1 MTNQLSLDFGASPP
15 ASVLAAVPPPD
26 FGGACVLVQELARL
40 AANQSKGRRRA
51 VFVARSRSEGKALLR
66 QVVLRGQSWA
76 GLEVTT
82 VQLLAL
88 QVAMPRLL
96 REGVA
101 VADAFDHQ
109 ALIERSIDDAISGGA
124 GQPMR
129 FARFVNKVGFREAV
143 RQSVVDLRE
152 GGVRVDDL
160 TPAVIDDRE
169 KLALIAE
176 VLGHY
181 EAHLRKDKLVDSAWL
196 LESALDEL
204 ATPGEARDEPAAV
217 YLSPGLSDRG
227 LSGRFVRTLEQRGAV
242 LLKTD
247 AVEGLP
253 PPSHLL
259 WDVKPPT
266 ALGSW
271 LHAGGRRAAAAV
283 QPRLDETSSISGT
296 PTPGTAPA
304 ASVVPVASGAPVAGG
319 GLECIDLFAA
329 ASVYDELRGVLR
341 RALDRGAR
349 WDQIEI
355 TTPDTNTYGSA
366 LHALAEPLG
375 IKVNFAVGLPVERTR
390 PGRVASAYFR
400 WIENGFQEPVLRA
413 LVEAGDVKA
422 PKPYGRIRGPQLA
435 RELRRLRIGWGES
448 RYVTAVERAL
458 ADLPELRKGRYDD
471 DERFERRKKRTEE
484 DLQALRALLKPVLA
498 ATPSPTDGPVSPA
511 RVAAGAMRLL
521 DHVAPG
527 TPTDEKAH
535 EELVGKLRRVEATQK
550 RPTDFTSA
558 CNIVKGFLQRVRV
571 PTPQEEGT
579 APWGAAPGYLHLS
592 NFEHGG
598 ATGRPFTFVVGLDSA
613 RFPGGDLEDP
623 LLLDKERVRLGR
635 GVLPLAA
642 DRAAEARFLF
652 AGLLARLRGEVSFS
666 YCRWDPAEARA
677 LNPAP
682 EMLQAY
688 RLREGNDSL
697 TFDDLERALGLAESR
712 LPRSRV
718 HSDVDASD
726 VWLRSL
732 SSDADGGRLRDGV
745 AAVSRAYPGLA
756 RGIEVDRA
764 LKRDEPSVHAGIL
777 GGSSGGSEAGDPSY
791 LDPFAK
797 CYSAST
803 LEDLGACPRRYL
815 LRHVVRARPPD
826 DPEFDPERW
835 LDGRQRGR
843 LLHDVYQKT
852 LLEARADG
860 LAPKDDAFLALALRL
875 VNEEGRHASRDYPSP
890 SVAVREWEMD
900 ALRDDVRSFVE
911 MMRAD
916 PPNWLEV
923 EWRFGFD
930 NEQVRLDTP
939 AGAVRVMGAVDRVD
953 DRPGGGLRVVDYKT
967 GGTFGFRGKAGTY
980 DGGRRLQHV
989 LYCHAASQ
997 LLGQPAEVDERPAE
1011 TDGRPANTDERAA
1024 RMEYHF
1030 PTRRGENV
1038 VKSYAWNDVRR
1049 GVELVAMLLNGVSRG
1064 SFPATEEVKKDCG
1077 FCDYKA
1083 VCDVRLNRWG
1093 PVSSR
1098 YADWT
1103 KRNLEDMDE
1112 LAILQGVRNWE
1123 REGGGFGG

>member
-1 MTNQLSLDFGASPP
+1 M
-15 ASVLAAVPPPD
+15 
-26 FGGACVLVQELARL
+26 
-40 AANQSKGRRRA
+40 
-51 VFVARSRSEGKALLR
+51 
-66 QVVLRGQSWA
+66 
-76 GLEVTT
+76 EVTT

-124 GQPMR
+124 GQPKR

-143 RQSVVDLRE
+143 RRSVIDLRE
-152 GGVRVDDL
+152 GGVRADDL

-176 VLGHY
+176 VLRHY

-227 LSGRFVRTLEQRGAV
+227 LSRRFVRALEQRGAV

-271 LHAGGRRAAAAV
+271 LHAVGRRAAAAV

-296 PTPGTAPA
+296 PTPGVAPGAGTAPA

-400 WIENGFQEPVLRA
+400 WIENGFQEPVFRTLI
-413 LVEAGDVKA
+413 EARDVKA
-422 PKPYGRIRGPQLA
+422 PKPYGRIRGPRLA

-458 ADLPELRKGRYDD
+458 ADLPKTRKGRHED
-471 DERFERRKKRTEE
+471 DEQFERRKKRTEE

-498 ATPSPTDGPVSPA
+498 ATPSPNDGPVSPS
-511 RVAAGAMRLL
+511 RVAAGAKRLL
-521 DHVAPG
+521 DHIAPG
-527 TPTDEKAH
+527 TPTDEKAQ
-535 EELVGKLRRVEATQK
+535 EELVGKLQRIEATLK

-558 CNIVKGFLQRVRV
+558 CNIVKGFLQRVSV

-592 NFEHGG
+592 SFEHGG

-635 GVLPLAA
+635 DVLPLAA

-677 LNPAP
+677 LTPAP

-712 LPRSRV
+712 LPQSRV

-726 VWLRSL
+726 VWLRAL
-732 SSDADGGRLRDGV
+732 ASDADGGRLRDGV
-745 AAVSRAYPGLA
+745 AAVGRAYPGLA

-764 LKRDEPSVHAGIL
+764 LERDEPSVHAGIL
-777 GGSSGGSEAGDPSY
+777 GGSSGGSDASDPSY

-797 CYSAST
+797 RYSASA

-835 LDGRQRGR
+835 LDGRQRGK

-852 LLEARADG
+852 LLEARADE

-875 VNEEGRHASRDYPSP
+875 VNEEGRRARREYPSP
-890 SVAVREWEMD
+890 SEAVRKWEMD

-911 MMRAD
+911 MMRDD
-916 PPNWLEV
+916 PPNWLHV
-923 EWRFGFD
+923 EWRFGCD
-930 NEQVRLDTP
+930 DDEVRLATP
-939 AGAVRVMGAVDRVD
+939 AGTVRVTGAVDRVD

-989 LYCHAASQ
+989 LYCHVASQ
-997 LLGQPAEVDERPAE
+997 LLGQPAEVDERAAE
-1011 TDGRPANTDERAA
+1011 
-1024 RMEYHF
+1024 MQYHF

-1038 VKSYAWNDVRR
+1038 VKPYAWNDVRR

-1064 SFPATEEVKKDCG
+1064 SFPATEDVKKDCG

-1103 KRNLEDMDE
+1103 KRNIEDMDE
-1112 LAILQGVRNWE
+1112 LAILRGVRNWE
-1123 REGGGFGG
+1123 REGGGFGE